1 MEAVD
6 ACCTPFPHA
15 ESSGRTAAGQDGP
28 GLALRK
34 EVARPPSGTLPCAGG
49 VRYLAAMDSYDYV
62 VIGGGSAG
70 CVIATNLVE
79 AGKSVLLLE
88 SGPMDRDFF
97 ISMPGG
103 LQKIGKDLAFHF
115 RTEPDPS
122 VGGRRVYMKQGRLLG
137 GGSSVNGMV
146 YIRGQ
151 AEDYNEWAALG
162 CDGWAWDDVLPV
174 FKRNE
179 ANQKFSEPY
188 HGTEGPLRVSDAG
201 YHHPLSYAFVRA
213 AQECGIPY
221 NEDFNG
227 ESQVGSGFYQTT
239 SADGRR
245 QSTTVAY
252 LSRVRGN
259 RLLTLQTNA
268 DVQAILT
275 ENGAASGVSYRLKGG
290 TVRFATVREEVILAA
305 GAFGSPKIL
314 QLSGIGPAATLSQFG
329 IPVLRGLN
337 GVGANF
343 QDHYQAGVYGRTRD
357 PISLFG
363 ADKGLTAVRHG
374 LHWILFKSGLLT
386 SNIVES
392 GGFVSTDGTGRPDIQ
407 FTTVAALTG
416 DADRP
421 ALPGHGISISPCNLR
436 PKSRGTVAINGR
448 DAQTPVRIDGNVLSH
463 PDDLATL
470 VRGVKLAREILHAP
484 SLARLISHE
493 LAPGHGPDDTLS
505 DAVIEDHVRTVL
517 KTVYH
522 PCGTCKMG
530 PASDPMA
537 VVDSRLKVH
546 GVARLRVADA
556 SIMPTLVSG
565 NTNAPS
571 IMIGQRCADFILGK
585 N

>member
-1 MEAVD
+1 MERA
-6 ACCTPFPHA
+6 
-15 ESSGRTAAGQDGP
+15 SSRFVSSPERDSFAQDGH
-28 GLALRK
+28 GIAL
-34 EVARPPSGTLPCAGG
+34 S
-49 VRYLAAMDSYDYV
+49 MDTYDYI
-62 VIGGGSAG
+62 VIGAGSAG

-88 SGPMDRDFF
+88 SGPIDRDFF
-97 ISMPGG
+97 ITMPGG
-103 LQKIGKDLAFHF
+103 LQKISKKLAYHF
-115 RTEPDPS
+115 RTEPDAS
-122 VGGRRVYMKQGRLLG
+122 VGGRTVYMKQGRLLG

-151 AEDYNEWAALG
+151 AQDYDDWAAAG
-162 CDGWAWDDVLPV
+162 CDGWNWKDVLPV

-201 YHHPLSYAFVRA
+201 YHHPLGYAFVRA

-221 NEDFNG
+221 NDDFNG
-227 ESQVGSGFYQTT
+227 ADQTGSGFYQTT

-245 QSTTVAY
+245 QSTAVAY
-252 LSRVRGN
+252 LSRVRKN
-259 RLLTLQTNA
+259 PLLQLQCGA
-268 DVQAILT
+268 DVETILT
-275 ENGAASGVSYRLKGG
+275 ENGAASGVRYSVGKGQS
-290 TVRFATVREEVILAA
+290 RSALVREEVILAA

-314 QLSGIGPAATLSQFG
+314 QLSGIGPGATLGEFG
-329 IPVLRGLN
+329 IPLLRDLP

-357 PISLFG
+357 PISLYG
-363 ADKGLTAVRHG
+363 ADKGATAVRHG
-374 LHWILFKSGLLT
+374 LQWILFKSGLLT

-416 DADRP
+416 DPDRP

-436 PKSRGTVAINGR
+436 PKSRGTVAISGR
-448 DAQTPVRIDGNVLSH
+448 DAAAAVKIHGNVLSH
-463 PDDLATL
+463 PDDMATL
-470 VRGVKLAREILHAP
+470 VRGVKLARRILRAP

-493 LAPGHGPDDTLS
+493 LAPGRNGEEDLPDSVLEEH
-505 DAVIEDHVRTVL
+505 IRTVL

-530 PASDPMA
+530 KASDPQA
-537 VVDSRLKVH
+537 VVDSRLRVH
-546 GVARLRVADA
+546 GVPRLRVADA

-565 NTNAPS
+565 NTNAPA
-571 IMIGQRCADFILGK
+571 IMIGQRCADFILGTK
-585 N
+585 